1 MKDSSFPSRPLEKI
15 ALSCSGGGYR
25 ATSFH
30 LGSMSYLNHLQYN
43 GRPLLENVKLIST
56 VSGGSITGVVYALM
70 KQRDK
75 SFFYIYDFLL
85 HKLSRLDLIATGIE
99 KLNPDAVWANPH
111 KTKNL
116 INAFA
121 EQYEQFTE
129 GETFS
134 VFDTMKSHLENVVF
148 NSTEFT
154 NAINFRFK
162 NPQAGLSGNN
172 MIRVNKD
179 QLSEVKLSDVMA
191 SSSCFPGG
199 FEPLLWPSDYVHHDS
214 PVLKQLAA
222 TYQSAKLDNIGIMDG
237 GIYDNQGIESILNY
251 KKQQDQ
257 PYFDLVII
265 SDVASPYM
273 DAYKPY
279 AGQPKTGFRKLTLN
293 SVIKKAK
300 VYNNWINAIF
310 ILLILSFGVFAA
322 VTNYSPLYQGLAI
335 GLSASFLLFF
345 IVKIIL
351 INKFKSLKSFLVN
364 KIKDLLPDFYRDK
377 LAHLKIGELSVH
389 RAEPLIFSRINSL
402 VTLLV
407 HVFLKVVR
415 RLNYDKLYEDRRYTY
430 RRMSNLINELT
441 QKDFEKKAVQQ
452 VATASDEA
460 LKANRFF
467 KGAYDKVVQ
476 HKIKVIAEEA
486 ASFGTT
492 LWFTDQQKLDNALSK
507 LVATGQFT
515 MCYNLIKYLENLL
528 FVPENGFELLDG
540 DVKQRLH
547 ILYQQCTADFER
559 FRTDPYFLYE
569 ELEKKARE
577 SLTNG

>member
-1 MKDSSFPSRPLEKI
+1 MKDSSFPAQPLEKI

-70 KQRDK
+70 KQRNK
-75 SFFYIYDFLL
+75 SFLYIYDFLL
-85 HKLSRLDLIATGIE
+85 HKLAKLDLIATGIE
-99 KLNPDAVWANPH
+99 KLNPDAVWANPY

-134 VFDTMKSHLENVVF
+134 VFDTMTSHLENVVF

-162 NPQAGLSGNN
+162 NAQAGLSGNH

-179 QLSEVKLSDVMA
+179 QLAEIKLSDVMA

-199 FEPLLWPSDYVHHDS
+199 FEPLLWPSDYVHQDS
-214 PVLKQLAA
+214 PVLKQLSA

-251 KKQQDQ
+251 KKQNEQ

-273 DAYKPY
+273 DAYKPD
-279 AGQPKTGFRKLTLN
+279 AEQPKTGFRKFTLN
-293 SVIKKAK
+293 SVIKKAN

-310 ILLILSFGVFAA
+310 IILILSFGVFAA
-322 VTNYSPLYQGLAI
+322 VTNYPPLYQGIAI
-335 GLSASFLLFF
+335 GLFASFLLFF
-345 IVKIIL
+345 IVKIVIVK
-351 INKFKSLKSFLVN
+351 KFKSAKSFLIN
-364 KIKDLLPDFYRDK
+364 KIKDLLPGFYRDK

-441 QKDFEKKAVQQ
+441 QKDFEKKAAQQ
-452 VATASDEA
+452 AASASGADS
-460 LKANRFF
+460 KANMFF

-476 HKIKVIAEEA
+476 DKIKVVAEEA

-528 FVPENGFELLDG
+528 FVPDNGFELLDG

-547 ILYQQCTADFER
+547 VLYKQCTADFER
-559 FRTDPYFLYE
+559 FRTEPYFLYQD
-569 ELEKKARE
+569 LEKKVRE
-577 SLTNG
+577 L

>member
-1 MKDSSFPSRPLEKI
+1 MKDSSFPAQPLKKI

-30 LGSMSYLNHLQYN
+30 LGSMSYLNHLTYQHQ
-43 GRPLLENVKLIST
+43 PLLENVKLIST
-56 VSGGSITGVVYALM
+56 VSGGSITGVVYALL

-75 SFFYIYDFLL
+75 SFFYIYHFLL
-85 HKLSRLDLIATGIE
+85 HKLSKVDLIATGIE
-99 KLNPDAVWANPH
+99 KLNPGTVWANPF

-134 VFDTMKSHLENVVF
+134 VFNTMNSHLENVVF

-162 NPQAGLSGNN
+162 NPQAGFSGNN
-172 MIRVNKD
+172 MIRVNKE
-179 QLSEVKLSDVMA
+179 QLAEVKLSDVMA

-199 FEPLLWPSDYVHHDS
+199 FEPLLWPSDYVHQDS
-214 PVLKQLAA
+214 PVLKQLKA
-222 TYQSAKLDNIGIMDG
+222 TYRAAEVDNVGIMDG

-251 KKQQDQ
+251 KKSNDE

-279 AGQPKTGFRKLTLN
+279 ADRPKTGFRKLTVKDIL
-293 SVIKKAK
+293 KKANK
-300 VYNNWINAIF
+300 LNKWINAVF
-310 ILLILSFGVFAA
+310 VILMISFGVFAA
-322 VTNYSPLYQGLAI
+322 VTNYPPVYQGISI
-335 GLSASFLLFF
+335 GLFAGFLIFF
-345 IVKIIL
+345 ILKIVL
-351 INKFKSLKSFLVN
+351 LNKLKGLKSFLIS
-364 KIKDLLPDFYRDK
+364 KIRELLPGFYREK

-389 RAEPLIFSRINSL
+389 RVEPLVFSRLNSL

-441 QKDFEKKAVQQ
+441 QKDFEKKAQQ
-452 VATASDEA
+452 QAASIAGDDPKVN
-460 LKANRFF
+460 LFF
-467 KGAYDKVVQ
+467 KGPYQEVVNNAIKKV
-476 HKIKVIAEEA
+476 AEEA
-486 ASFGTT
+486 AGFGTT

-528 FVPENGFELLDG
+528 FTPDNGFELLDPS
-540 DVKQRLH
+540 VKQDLH
-547 ILYQQCTADFER
+547 NLYRKCTIDFEQ
-559 FRTDPYFLYE
+559 FRTDPYFLYKA
-569 ELEKKARE
+569 LEAK
-577 SLTNG
+577 TN